1 MLLTPS
7 EVESLIGLRHGSPH
21 SLLGL
26 HPLGDGTG
34 LVGRAFLPGARS
46 VDVVPVHEKTLPVL
60 PLKRIGE
67 TDVFEGITRAASR
80 VYAYDLRVTW
90 ADGKVSQGRD
100 TYSFWPTVG
109 DTDLHLFNEGNHR
122 RLYDALGAHMKML
135 DGVPGTSFA
144 VWAPN
149 AQRMSVVGDFN
160 GWDGRR
166 HQMRRLGVS
175 GVWEV
180 FVPGV
185 GQGALYQFEMVEA
198 GGKVSVK
205 TDPFGFAFENPPKHA
220 AIVWDTSR
228 HAWSDGAWMKRRGGM
243 NMLRSP
249 VSIYEV
255 HAGSWKKKSASESPG
270 YRELASQM
278 VDYVRKMGF
287 THVEFLPLAE
297 HAFYPSW
304 GYQVTGF
311 FAPTARYGT
320 PDDLQFLVETFHD
333 AGIGVLVDWVP
344 AHFPR
349 DEWALARYDGTAL
362 YEHEDPRQGAHQ
374 DWGTLI
380 FNFGR
385 HEVRNFLA
393 SNALY
398 WCDRFHVDGLR
409 VDAVASMLYLD
420 YSRKEGEWV
429 PNKHGGRENL
439 EAVEFLRHMNHVV
452 HTEHPGVM
460 TIAEES
466 TAWPMVS
473 RPPWLGG
480 LGFSLKWNMGW
491 MHDTLGYFQRD
502 PIHRRYHQND
512 LTFAM
517 LYHFQ
522 ENFVL
527 PLSHDEVVHG
537 KGSLRRRM
545 PGDDWQ
551 GAANLR
557 ALLAY
562 QWLFP
567 GKKLLFM
574 GGEIG
579 QPNEWNANGEL
590 DWWLLEAGPYHVGVQ
605 KWVADLNALYTRE
618 AALHRSDFDTDGFV
632 WVDCGDHANSVLSFL
647 RYDRE
652 SGRHLLVILNL
663 TPNAHTGYRVGLP
676 VAGAWKEL
684 LNSDAA
690 IYGGSNV
697 GNALG
702 VTAEDF
708 SVHNQRYSAMFTLPP
723 MSVSVFGPA

>member
-1 MLLTPS
+1 MLLTPT
-7 EVESLIGLRHGSPH
+7 EVESLTGLRHGSPH

-34 LVGRAFLPGARS
+34 LVGRSFQPGAQS
-46 VDVVPVHEKTLPVL
+46 VEIVPVHEKSIATLK
-60 PLKRIGE
+60 LKRVGD
-67 TDVFEGITRAASR
+67 TDLFEGVIRSMSR

-90 ADGKVSQGRD
+90 ADGQVTQGRD
-100 TYSFWPTVG
+100 PYSFWPTVG

-122 RLYDALGAHMKML
+122 RLYDALGAHLRIL

-149 AQRMSVVGDFN
+149 SQRVSVVGNFN

-166 HQMRRLGVS
+166 HPMRRMGAS
-175 GVWEV
+175 GVWEI

-185 GQGALYQFEMVEA
+185 TQGALYQFEMLDA
-198 GGKVSVK
+198 QGALAVK

-220 AIVWDTSR
+220 AIVWDTAR
-228 HAWSDGAWMKRRGGM
+228 HVWNDEPWMKRRRET
-243 NMLRSP
+243 NLLRSP

-255 HAGSWKKKSASESPG
+255 HAGSWRKKSASESPG
-270 YRELASQM
+270 YRELAGAM
-278 VDYVRKMGF
+278 VDYVRRMGF

-333 AGIGVLVDWVP
+333 AGIGVIVDWVP

-349 DEWALARYDGTAL
+349 DDWALARYDGTAL

-398 WCDRFHVDGLR
+398 WCDRFHMDGLR

-429 PNKHGGRENL
+429 PNKYGGRENL
-439 EAVEFLRHMNHVV
+439 EAVGFLRHMNHVV
-452 HTEHPGVM
+452 QTEHPGVV

-480 LGFSLKWNMGW
+480 LGFNLKWNMGW
-491 MHDTLGYFQRD
+491 MHDTLDYFKRD

-517 LYHFQ
+517 LYHYQ
-522 ENFVL
+522 ENFTL

-537 KGSLRRRM
+537 KGSLRQRM

-551 GAANLR
+551 GCANLR
-557 ALLAY
+557 ALLGY

-574 GGEIG
+574 GCEIG
-579 QPNEWNANGEL
+579 QVNEWNANGEL
-590 DWWLLEAGPYHVGVQ
+590 DWWLLDSGPFHAGIQ
-605 KWVADLNALYTRE
+605 RWVADLNALYLRE
-618 AALHRSDFDTDGFV
+618 PAIHRSDFDTDGFS

-647 RYDRE
+647 RFDRE
-652 SGRHLLVILNL
+652 TGRHLLVILNL
-663 TPNAHTGYRVGLP
+663 TPNPHQGYRIGLP
-676 VAGAWKEL
+676 VGGPWREL
-684 LNSDAA
+684 LNSNAA
-690 IYGGSNV
+690 VYGGSDV
-697 GNALG
+697 GNPLG

-708 SVHNQRYSAMFTLPP
+708 SVHNQRQSALFTLPP
-723 MSVSVFGPA
+723 LSISVFGPA